1 MLRQNSLG
9 SACPRTVRKQML
21 LPHLG
26 LLQDS
31 VGPNP
36 SPLRL
41 WRSPQYGPE
50 PVAAADFRSWGLC
63 CFPCTS
69 RRGHLWFWIAFCT
82 DSQARG
88 RLCVASRGLG
98 RTEVP
103 GQDLE
108 KFFQFLSPSFL
119 FLKVNLTYLV
129 GKPGGLN
136 REASVTCLVQSAS
149 WCVFS
154 TCSSLPLPSC
164 VTLPCHLTPHPGE
177 ELWG

>member
-1 MLRQNSLG
+1 MQIPARCDCG
-9 SACPRTVRKQML
+9 VAP
-21 LPHLG
+21 
-26 LLQDS
+26 S
-31 VGPNP
+31 VG
-36 SPLRL
+36 
-41 WRSPQYGPE
+41 
-50 PVAAADFRSWGLC
+50 RSWWPLQISGAGAS

-103 GQDLE
+103 GWDLE
-108 KFFQFLSPSFL
+108 KFFQFRSPSFL
-119 FLKVNLTYLV
+119 FSKGHLAYLM

-136 REASVTCLVQSAS
+136 REASGACLVQSAS
-149 WCVFS
+149 WCALS
-154 TCSSLPLPSC
+154 ACSSLLLPSC

-177 ELWG
+177 EMWG